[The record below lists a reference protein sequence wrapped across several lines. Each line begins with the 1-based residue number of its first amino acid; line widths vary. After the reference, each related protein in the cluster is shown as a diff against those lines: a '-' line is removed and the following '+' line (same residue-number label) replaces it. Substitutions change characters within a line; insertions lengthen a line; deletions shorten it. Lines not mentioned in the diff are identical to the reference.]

1 MTKTLMDS
9 PSRREAVPPGP
20 AAEPVL
26 TVVLD
31 HAHARLF
38 LVDDKQA
45 SELPCLISPRMRGG
59 KFRGDWGDSPG
70 WGEGA
75 YHGRRREEARR
86 HYAEVTRRIATLV
99 VAHKA
104 QAIVL
109 GGTDPVIAALRHA
122 LPARLSKLVVG
133 TVRLNPT
140 ALTAAQVRTRIA
152 DLQRQR

>member
-1 MTKTLMDS
+1 MTRTEMQS
-9 PSRREAVPPGP
+9 PPRPEPAPGIT
-20 AAEPVL
+20 AEPLL

-38 LVDDKQA
+38 LVDDEHT
-45 SELPCLISPRMRGG
+45 SELPCLVSPRIRGR

-70 WGEGA
+70 WGEAA
-75 YHGRRREEARR
+75 YHGRRREEGRR
-86 HYAEVTRRIATLV
+86 HYAEVTRRIGALV

-104 QAIVL
+104 GAIVL
-109 GGTDPVIAALRHA
+109 GGTDPVVAALKQA

-140 ALTAAQVRTRIA
+140 ALTVAQVRARIA
-152 DLQRQR
+152 ELLRDR